1 MGGVDNKDKIEEEEE
16 EKERRRR
23 GYIYTGTDMVA
34 LNKNE

>member
-1 MGGVDNKDKIEEEEE
+1 MGGVDNKDKIEEEE

-34 LNKNE
+34 LNKNG

>member
-34 LNKNE
+34 LNKNG